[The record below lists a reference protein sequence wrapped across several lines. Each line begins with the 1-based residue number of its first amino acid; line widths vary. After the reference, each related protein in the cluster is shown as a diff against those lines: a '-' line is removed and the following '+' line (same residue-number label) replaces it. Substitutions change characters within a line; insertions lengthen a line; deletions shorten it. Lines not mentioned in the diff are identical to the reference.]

1 MFYKGLVCVLARFPG
16 SSSRTFKN
24 KGRFLEV
31 IPKILLMQDRLLA
44 VDAIQYGMNETF
56 TPKRS
61 AGMLSIDVGPAL
73 KTQWLAW
80 CAGRNLLPSAA
91 ARSLLEQTLANGLEP
106 AQMPSRTLTPVR
118 VGTSPDSGPKKDV
131 RVYFT
136 PSEFKSLVMAG
147 DQLGLG
153 IQEFVIAAVRAA
165 ITQTPTYGQSEVAA
179 LTASNARLFDAL
191 EQLHQ
196 MRDGTKSDATGNN
209 IDELR
214 AVIERHILVT
224 TEAMAKGTRRWEL
237 KV

>member
-1 MFYKGLVCVLARFPG
+1 
-16 SSSRTFKN
+16 
-24 KGRFLEV
+24 
-31 IPKILLMQDRLLA
+31 MQDRLLA
-44 VDAIQYGMNETF
+44 GYVIQLHMNENSS
-56 TPKRS
+56 PKRG
-61 AGMLSIDVGPAL
+61 AGLLSIDVGPAL

-80 CAGRNLLPSAA
+80 CAERHLLPSAA
-91 ARSLLEQTLANGLEP
+91 ARSLLEQTVIHGLEP
-106 AQMPSRTLTPVR
+106 PQMPTSTIAPIR
-118 VGTSPDSGPKKDV
+118 VGTAPDSGPKKDA

-196 MRDGTKSDATGNN
+196 MRDGTKSDATGNS

-224 TEAMAKGTRRWEL
+224 TEAMAKGTRRWQL